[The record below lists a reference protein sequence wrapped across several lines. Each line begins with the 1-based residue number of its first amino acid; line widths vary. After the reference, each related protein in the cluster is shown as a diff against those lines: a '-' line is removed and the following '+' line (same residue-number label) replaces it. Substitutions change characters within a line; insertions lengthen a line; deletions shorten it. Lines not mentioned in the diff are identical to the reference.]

1 MIAQN
6 AIRTK
11 KSYSLVMTKDDK
23 ENCSNNI
30 QLQANHGQN
39 KLVKLRESL
48 ENCNQPDKIISS
60 LKIEHKEEGEDI
72 GTHLKK
78 TYSWLAR
85 RDYSADILKTLIA
98 KAI

>member
-30 QLQANHGQN
+30 QLQVQHGQN
-39 KLVKLRESL
+39 KLLKLRESL
-48 ENCNQPDKIISS
+48 ENCNQPEKIISS
-60 LKIEHKEEGEDI
+60 LKIEVKD
-72 GTHLKK
+72 
-78 TYSWLAR
+78 
-85 RDYSADILKTLIA
+85 
-98 KAI
+98 